1 MNPNAPTNARCRAPN
16 CAWAVI
22 APTEAGAQR
31 ELVRHHNEHH
41 RKEAGS
47 VTQERAQR
55 GTPRSM

>member
-41 RKEAGS
+41 RKEGH
-47 VTQERAQR
+47 
-55 GTPRSM
+55 GTHMDSARHGTT